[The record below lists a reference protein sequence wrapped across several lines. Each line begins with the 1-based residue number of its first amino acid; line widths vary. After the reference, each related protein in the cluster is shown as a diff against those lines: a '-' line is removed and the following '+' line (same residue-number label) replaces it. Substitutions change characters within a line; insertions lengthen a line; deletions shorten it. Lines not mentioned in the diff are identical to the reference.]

1 MLILISALL
10 GVIVVQLYLMAGIIN
25 ESLNATIDL
34 KENFLKVH
42 FRLGEQGGWEMKER
56 YRD

>member
-34 KENFLKVH
+34 NENFLKVH
-42 FRLGEQGGWEMKER
+42 FRLGEQGGWAMKER
-56 YRD
+56 YRE

>member
-34 KENFLKVH
+34 NENFLKVH
-42 FRLGEQGGWEMKER
+42 FRPDDRGGWEMKER